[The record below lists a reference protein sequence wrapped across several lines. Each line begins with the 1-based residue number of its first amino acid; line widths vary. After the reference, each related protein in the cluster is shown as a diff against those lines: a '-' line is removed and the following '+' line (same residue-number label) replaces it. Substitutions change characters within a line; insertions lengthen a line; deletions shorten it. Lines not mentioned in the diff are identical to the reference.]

1 MISRKTIAIA
11 GAAGLAALAAWV
23 VATNAQQG
31 AAVRGAVPID
41 GRLSL
46 GKAAVYRN
54 LAVFPIYDSSA
65 KAGNEYITLDEGL
78 KAGVVKVK
86 ESKDGGTVNTL
97 YVSNSGMKPLYIMA
111 GEVVLG
117 GQQDR
122 TLGRDQIV
130 SAGKKDVPVTVFC
143 VEHGRW
149 SGRSEF
155 GESAPSVAGKD
166 IRAYAMVGEFDAE
179 KSQIAAR
186 ARASAAPAS
195 SAPGQVSER
204 ASQAQSRVNRLSRM
218 AGDDSG
224 DHVAKAQQQVWDGVA
239 AKNAK
244 LKIENATGT
253 YRDALTMKAGDA
265 QASMPAYVKSLSGAL
280 GSDPHLVG
288 VVAAVN
294 GKVIAADS
302 FSDPALF
309 HKLWPKLLRSY
320 AADAVEQASDTA
332 GAARAKSPI
341 SARDV
346 KTFIVNAKNDRS
358 KEENVTAE
366 GRIRRY
372 ESKDAAVYGLIPEKG
387 GAAGAKPLHESVIS
401 K

>member
-1 MISRKTIAIA
+1 MISRKTVAIA
-11 GAAGLAALAAWV
+11 GAVGLAALGAWV
-23 VATNAQQG
+23 VATNAQPG
-31 AAVRGAVPID
+31 VPKGAVPLD
-41 GRLSL
+41 GRHSL

-54 LAVFPIYDSSA
+54 LAVFPIYDSGA
-65 KAGNEYITLDEGL
+65 KNSNEYITLDEGL

-86 ESKDGGTVNTL
+86 EQKDGGTVNTL
-97 YVSNSGMKPLYIMA
+97 YVTNSGKKPLYIMA

-130 SAGKKDVPVTVFC
+130 QAGKKDVPVTVFC

-155 GESAPSVAGKD
+155 GQSAPTVAGKD
-166 IRAYAMVGEFDAE
+166 IRAFAMNGEFDAV
-179 KSQIAAR
+179 KSQMAAR
-186 ARASAAPAS
+186 SRVPATAPAAT
-195 SAPGQVSER
+195 APGQITGG
-204 ASQAQSRVNRLSRM
+204 ASNAQSRVQSQS
-218 AGDDSG
+218 AGRGEDSG
-224 DHVAKAQQQVWDGVA
+224 DHVAKAQQKVWDGVA

-253 YRDALTMKAGDA
+253 YRDALTMKGGDA
-265 QASMPAYVKSLSGAL
+265 QSMPAYVKSLSGSL

-309 HKLWPKLLRSY
+309 RKLWPKLLRSY
-320 AADAVEQASDTA
+320 AADAVEQSSDS
-332 GAARAKSPI
+332 AARAKTTI
-341 SARDV
+341 TAGEV
-346 KTFIVNAKNDRS
+346 KMFIANAKNEKS
-358 KEENVTAE
+358 KEEKVTAD
-366 GRIRRY
+366 GRVRRY
-372 ESKDAAVYGLIPEKG
+372 DSKAAAVYSLTPEKAG
-387 GAAGAKPLHESVIS
+387 AGAAAKPLHESVIS